1 MLENFNAV
9 DKPTAIDTKLLS
21 ADKEMMSLPIPAN
34 GIELIKTEVWKSYHM
49 IQRTTTSSVS
59 KSSQNSVR
67 FGILLGITV
76 N

>member
-1 MLENFNAV
+1 MKGTDYKLLENFNAM

-34 GIELIKTEVWKSYHM
+34 GIELIMNEVWKSNYM

-59 KSSQNSVR
+59 KSSQNSAQ
-67 FGILLGITV
+67 F
-76 N
+76 